1 MYSWKY
7 ICQENLKFTSQS
19 SVSGEG
25 LWVMGRPLPFDIP
38 KTDGEPGVNA
48 QEHRLGLDLGFPMK
62 VTQKSCT
69 RQCGRRNIWRLFGLW
84 MDNYLPWC
92 LTLVTC
98 KQGQLSKFFFFF
110 QWRHAISGVVSGS
123 ISWAPCSLVLSESVP
138 RPRAHLQDVKLA
150 VLPSEAPG
158 GSVGR
163 EALTVRSQPV
173 HVSIKN
179 VAPKLPHRVIHYIA
193 KQKEVSN

>member
-110 QWRHAISGVVSGS
+110 NEDMQLVELFQVPYPEPRVHLSFQSLCPDPGLTCRMWSLQYCPRKRLEGALVERH
-123 ISWAPCSLVLSESVP
+123 SL
-138 RPRAHLQDVKLA
+138 
-150 VLPSEAPG
+150 
-158 GSVGR
+158 
-163 EALTVRSQPV
+163 
-173 HVSIKN
+173 
-179 VAPKLPHRVIHYIA
+179 
-193 KQKEVSN
+193 